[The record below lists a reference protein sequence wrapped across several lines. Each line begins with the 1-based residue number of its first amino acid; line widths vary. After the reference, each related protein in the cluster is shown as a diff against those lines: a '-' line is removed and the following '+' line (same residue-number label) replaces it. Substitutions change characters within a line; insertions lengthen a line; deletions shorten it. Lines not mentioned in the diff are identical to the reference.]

1 MDLKFCSLSAT
12 KIRRKIINNISHD
25 LHAPLHA
32 DAHSF
37 MLKNCNLCHRAWTNF
52 NTVSIDLGTVFWLSK
67 TQYDTHDLNSC
78 IYILVPV
85 PNFIKKPR
93 SVFFLRW
100 IIIFF
105 YMIPA
110 DKTHQ
115 NASFI
120 PLCITKRTLIKFFVY
135 ATVINFRS
143 LWLTM
148 FNYFFFGRGGGINT
162 TSLFISGL

>member
-1 MDLKFCSLSAT
+1 
-12 KIRRKIINNISHD
+12 
-25 LHAPLHA
+25 
-32 DAHSF
+32 
-37 MLKNCNLCHRAWTNF
+37 MLKNYNLCHGAWTNF

-67 TQYDTHDLNSC
+67 TQYYTHDLNSC

-85 PNFIKKPR
+85 QNFIKKPR
-93 SVFFLRW
+93 SVFFFLTVDND
-100 IIIFF
+100 FF

-120 PLCITKRTLIKFFVY
+120 PLYITKGTLIEFFVY
-135 ATVINFRS
+135 ATLINFRS

-148 FNYFFFGRGGGINT
+148 FNYFFSEEGEGLILPVCLFQVCKWPEPPSTIFEK
-162 TSLFISGL
+162 SLYPRML

>member
-1 MDLKFCSLSAT
+1 MLQRYTEKSSTIFHTTSMLHCMRMHDHICL
-12 KIRRKIINNISHD
+12 KIIIYVTEHERILIRSD
-25 LHAPLHA
+25 
-32 DAHSF
+32 
-37 MLKNCNLCHRAWTNF
+37 
-52 NTVSIDLGTVFWLSK
+52 VSIDLGTVFWLSK
-67 TQYDTHDLNSC
+67 TQYYTQDLNSC
-78 IYILVPV
+78 INILVPV

-93 SVFFLRW
+93 SVFFFTVDNN
-100 IIIFF
+100 FF

-110 DKTHQ
+110 DKTQQ

-120 PLCITKRTLIKFFVY
+120 PLYITKRTLIEFFVY

-148 FNYFFFGRGGGINT
+148 FYFYFFRKRGGGMNT

>member
-1 MDLKFCSLSAT
+1 MLQRYAEKSC
-12 KIRRKIINNISHD
+12 INNISHD

-32 DAHSF
+32 DARSY
-37 MLKNCNLCHRAWTNF
+37 MLKNYNLCHGTWTNF

-67 TQYDTHDLNSC
+67 TQYYTHDLNSC

-93 SVFFLRW
+93 SVFFLTVDNNF
-100 IIIFF
+100 FF
-105 YMIPA
+105 YMNSS

-120 PLCITKRTLIKFFVY
+120 PLCITKRTLIEFFVY